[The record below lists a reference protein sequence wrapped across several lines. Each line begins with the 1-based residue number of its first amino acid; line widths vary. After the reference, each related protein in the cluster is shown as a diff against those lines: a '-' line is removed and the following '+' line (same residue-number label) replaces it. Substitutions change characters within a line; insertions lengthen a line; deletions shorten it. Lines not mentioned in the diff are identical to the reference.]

1 MPDALF
7 KLAADQEILVGK
19 ARREKA
25 VAFCPE
31 PGVVCNG
38 FKRMNA
44 TNSNTGINPES
55 VLI

>member
-19 ARREKA
+19 ARRQKA